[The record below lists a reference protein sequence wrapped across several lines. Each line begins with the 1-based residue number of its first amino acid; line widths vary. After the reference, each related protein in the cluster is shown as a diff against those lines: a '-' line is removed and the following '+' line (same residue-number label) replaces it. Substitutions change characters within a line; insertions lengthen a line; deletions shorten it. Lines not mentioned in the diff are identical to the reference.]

1 MSRKSK
7 PISGYVLN
15 GLRHKTI
22 EAKNK
27 KSERVWVKSVPADK
41 PLRTIKVAN
50 ILDKPQDVTW
60 PIKYRHSHI
69 EEIHPIFGKRNYS
82 PAATAGSFCV
92 PSGIFKALKEQKADV
107 ILFPLDST
115 NPDNPVNTCEFIGNL
130 DTGSAFIGSVDAPT
144 WIAYATTAGTIT
156 SPTSG

>member
-1 MSRKSK
+1 MSKKSG

-27 KSERVWVKSVPADK
+27 NGERVWVKSEPADK
-41 PLRTIKVAN
+41 PLQTIKVAN

-60 PIKYRHSHI
+60 SIKCSHI

-92 PSGIFKALKEQKADV
+92 HSGIFKALKEPKADV
-107 ILFPLDST
+107 ILFPLDSM
-115 NPDNPVNTCEFIGNL
+115 NLGNPVNECKFIGNL
-130 DTGSAFIGSVDAPT
+130 DTGSTFIGSVDAHN

-156 SPTSG
+156 LL

>member
-1 MSRKSK
+1 MSKKSK
-7 PISGYVLN
+7 PISEYVLN

-27 KSERVWVKSVPADK
+27 NGERVWVKSEPTDK
-41 PLRTIKVAN
+41 TLQTIKVAN
-50 ILDKPQDVTW
+50 ILDKAQDVTW
-60 PIKYRHSHI
+60 STKCSHI
-69 EEIHPIFGKRNYS
+69 EEIHPTFGKQNYS

-92 PSGIFKALKEQKADV
+92 PSGIFKALKEPKADV

-115 NPDNPVNTCEFIGNL
+115 NPSNPVNQCKFIGNL
-130 DTGSAFIGSVDAPT
+130 DTGGAFLGSVDAPT

-156 SPTSG
+156 LL

>member
-1 MSRKSK
+1 MTWS
-7 PISGYVLN
+7 
-15 GLRHKTI
+15 
-22 EAKNK
+22 
-27 KSERVWVKSVPADK
+27 
-41 PLRTIKVAN
+41 IKC
-50 ILDKPQDVTW
+50 
-60 PIKYRHSHI
+60 SHI

-115 NPDNPVNTCEFIGNL
+115 NPDNPVNKCEFIGNL

-156 SPTSG
+156 LA

>member
-1 MSRKSK
+1 MSKKSK
-7 PISGYVLN
+7 PISEYVLN

-27 KSERVWVKSVPADK
+27 KGGRVWVKSEPADK
-41 PLRTIKVAN
+41 PLQTIKVAN

-60 PIKYRHSHI
+60 SIKCSHI

-92 PSGIFKALKEQKADV
+92 PSGIFKALKEPKADV

-115 NPDNPVNTCEFIGNL
+115 NPGKPVNECEFIGNYG
-130 DTGSAFIGSVDAPT
+130 TGSAFIGSVDAPT

-156 SPTSG
+156 SL

>member
-1 MSRKSK
+1 MSKKSK
-7 PISGYVLN
+7 PVSEYVLN

-27 KSERVWVKSVPADK
+27 NGERVWVKSGPADK
-41 PLRTIKVAN
+41 TLQTIKAAN
-50 ILDKPQDVTW
+50 ILDNPQDVTW
-60 PIKYRHSHI
+60 LIKCSHI

-92 PSGIFKALKEQKADV
+92 PSGIFKALKEPKAEV
-107 ILFPLDST
+107 ILFPLDSM
-115 NPDNPVNTCEFIGNL
+115 NPDNPANECKFIGNL
-130 DTGSAFIGSVDAPT
+130 DTGSAFMGSVDAPT

-156 SPTSG
+156 LL